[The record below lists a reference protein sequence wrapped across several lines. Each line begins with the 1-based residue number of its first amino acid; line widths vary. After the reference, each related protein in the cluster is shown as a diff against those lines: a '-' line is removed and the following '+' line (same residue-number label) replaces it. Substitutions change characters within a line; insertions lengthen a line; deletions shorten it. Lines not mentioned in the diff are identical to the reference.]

1 MKLPTP
7 SLPPGEP
14 DPKWLRRLLLVQ
26 RSALAVVLLISIAGF
41 SAVAF
46 PAVGVHLRMV
56 PLHLNAP
63 IALTVIFCDLSLWL
77 SEPGNPILL
86 IRISRFFAAVSTI
99 LATVILVISSIH
111 LGAVHDSFVASAQA
125 IFTAGTMSPLS
136 AAAFLFLSYII
147 IVARTDSPT
156 ARLVADVLVS
166 CLCLVALILV
176 CQDMFGALGLFA
188 LTTADLISPQVLLS
202 LVLLTAVITFRQAE
216 FGVFSIFLGAG
227 IGSRIARGFA
237 PVLLAWPIVRE
248 IGEAQ
253 AVFRLL
259 IPAHFAASVLTA
271 LAVAFSI
278 ALLLILVWRVNDME
292 KEIHDLTLRDD
303 LTGLYNM
310 RGFYLLGEQTLRLAQ
325 RAKMPFSVLFLDL
338 DGLKKINDH
347 LGHNVGSAYLQKT
360 GEIILANF
368 RDADVKGRFGGDE
381 FVIAGQFSMV
391 GIEVAALRLKTLA
404 TEMGSD
410 VDPRYPLSFSIGHVT
425 AEHYSTETLKE
436 LVIRADHEM
445 YEDKRFKKTARV

>member
-1 MKLPTP
+1 MTLPTP

-14 DPKWLRRLLLVQ
+14 DPKWLRRLLLV
-26 RSALAVVLLISIAGF
+26 RRAALALVLLISVAGF

-46 PAVGVHLRMV
+46 PAVGAYLHIA

-63 IALTVIFCDLSLWL
+63 IALTVIFCDLGLWM
-77 SEPGNPILL
+77 SEPGNPLL
-86 IRISRFFAAVSTI
+86 VIRLSRFCAAISTI

-111 LGAVHDSFVASAQA
+111 LGAVHDSFVSSAQA
-125 IFTAGTMSPLS
+125 IFSAGTMSPLS

-147 IVARTDSPT
+147 IVARTDTPT
-156 ARLVADVLVS
+156 ARIVSDVLVS
-166 CLCLVALILV
+166 ILSVFALMLV
-176 CQDMFGALGLFA
+176 CQDMFGVLGLFG
-188 LTTADLISPQVLLS
+188 LTSADLISPQVLFS
-202 LVLLTAVITFRQAE
+202 LLLLTAVMVLRQAE

-253 AVFRLL
+253 AVFRGL
-259 IPAHFAASVLTA
+259 IPAHFAASLLTSMGVA
-271 LAVAFSI
+271 LSI
-278 ALLLILVWRVNDME
+278 ALLLIIAWRVNDME

-310 RGFYLLGEQTLRLAQ
+310 RGFYLLAEQTLRIAQ

-338 DGLKKINDH
+338 DGLKRINDN
-347 LGHNVGSAYLQKT
+347 LGHNIGSSYLQKT
-360 GEIILANF
+360 GELIQANF

-425 AEHYSTETLKE
+425 AEHFSTESLKDM
-436 LVIRADHEM
+436 VIRADQEM
-445 YEDKRFKKTARV
+445 YEDKRLKKTTRV